1 LIIAIDVLANPR
13 ELMSRRLASVAL
25 PARASSYDAA
35 LQSNT
40 REQRLTVNAG
50 SGQHRLA
57 AWREALGAT
66 ATIEIDAAIVATF
79 EGEFRTRVIGPLM
92 AVRLCSHTFRFLR
105 SEEMARQIKR
115 DNVFINLFES
125 GRMVGNSN
133 GRQVSVGPG
142 EVILSRHGNTQD
154 LDIQDATW
162 FGLILP
168 MEFVDTH
175 MRWTRGHE
183 GKVFGAA
190 TTEAVLLGHL
200 MRSMMELPDPLSDRD
215 AKRIVGLT
223 IAHLTACFGTQA
235 HSAASGKK
243 AKSVDAGVVRRFL
256 AEHIGEPQLG
266 PDVVCKRFSLSRSS
280 LYRMF
285 NESGGI
291 QSMILA
297 MRLRAVHR
305 DIASGR
311 FPDQPLS
318 TIAER
323 RGVTDIRSF
332 RRVFVKE
339 YGYTPSD
346 LRTRSAHDP
355 SLTDWSHAEATAD
368 IERWFHT

>member
-1 LIIAIDVLANPR
+1 
-13 ELMSRRLASVAL
+13 M
-25 PARASSYDAA
+25 
-35 LQSNT
+35 QSNS
-40 REQRLTVNAG
+40 REQCLTVNAG

-92 AVRLCSHTFRFLR
+92 AVRLCSDTFRFIR
-105 SEEMARQIKR
+105 SEDMASQIQR
-115 DNVFINLFES
+115 DNVFINLCES
-125 GRMVGNSN
+125 GRMVGTSN

-142 EVILSRHGNTQD
+142 EVILSRHGGTQN
-154 LDIQDATW
+154 LAIQDATW

-168 MEFVDTH
+168 MEFVDAQ

-200 MRSMMELPDPLSDRD
+200 MRAMLELPDPISDRD
-215 AKRIVGLT
+215 AKRMVALT
-223 IAHLTACFGTQA
+223 IAHLTACFGAPAPNAGT
-235 HSAASGKK
+235 GKK
-243 AKSVDAGVVRRFL
+243 ARCVDAVAIRRFL
-256 AEHIGEPQLG
+256 AQHIGDRQLG
-266 PDVVCKRFSLSRSS
+266 PEIVCKRFSLSRSS

-285 NESGGI
+285 NDSGGI
-291 QSMILA
+291 QAMILA

-318 TIAER
+318 GIAER

-339 YGYTPSD
+339 FGYTPSD

-368 IERWFHT
+368 IERWFQS

>member
-1 LIIAIDVLANPR
+1 
-13 ELMSRRLASVAL
+13 MSHRLAPVAL
-25 PARASSYDAA
+25 PVSGSPDRTA
-35 LQSNT
+35 LQRSS
-40 REQRLTVNAG
+40 REQCLTVNAG

-57 AWREALGAT
+57 VWREALGAT

-92 AVRLCSHTFRFLR
+92 AVRLCADKFRFIR
-105 SEEMARQIKR
+105 SEEMARRIER
-115 DNVFINLFES
+115 DNVFVNLCES
-125 GRMVGNSN
+125 GRMLGTSN

-142 EVILSRHGNTQD
+142 EVILSRHSGTQN

-168 MEFVDTH
+168 MEFVDAH

-200 MRSMMELPDPLSDRD
+200 MRAMMELPDPICDRD
-215 AKRIVGLT
+215 AKRMVGLT
-223 IAHLTACFGTQA
+223 IAHLAACFGPQA
-235 HSAASGKK
+235 HGAAAGKK
-243 AKSVDAGVVRRFL
+243 AKSIDAAAVRRFL
-256 AEHIGEPQLG
+256 AEHIGDPQLG
-266 PDVVCKRFSLSRSS
+266 PAVVCKRFSLSRSS

-291 QSMILA
+291 QAMILA

-311 FPDQPLS
+311 FPVQPLS
-318 TIAER
+318 VIAER

-355 SLTDWSHAEATAD
+355 SLTDWSHAEASAD
-368 IERWFHT
+368 IERWFQS

>member
-1 LIIAIDVLANPR
+1 
-13 ELMSRRLASVAL
+13 MSRRLAPVAL
-25 PARASSYDAA
+25 LDRGSSYESA
-35 LQSNT
+35 LLGSS
-40 REQRLTVNAG
+40 REQCLKVNEG

-66 ATIEIDAAIVATF
+66 AAIEIDAAIVATF

-92 AVRLCSHTFRFLR
+92 AVRLCARTFRFIR
-105 SEEMARQIKR
+105 SEEMARQIAR
-115 DNVFINLFES
+115 DNVFVNFCES
-125 GRMVGNSN
+125 GRMLGSSN

-142 EVILSRHGNTQD
+142 EVILSRHGGTQN
-154 LDIQDATW
+154 LEVQDATW

-200 MRSMMELPDPLSDRD
+200 MRSMMELPDPVSDRD
-215 AKRIVGLT
+215 AKRMVGLT
-223 IAHLTACFGTQA
+223 IAHLAACFGTQLP
-235 HSAASGKK
+235 SAPTGKK
-243 AKSVDAGVVRRFL
+243 PKSVDAAAVRRFL
-256 AEHIGEPQLG
+256 AEHIGDPELG
-266 PDVVCKRFSLSRSS
+266 PDLVCKRFSLSRSS

-285 NESGGI
+285 TASGGI
-291 QSMILA
+291 QAMILA
-297 MRLRAVHR
+297 KRLRAVHR

-318 TIAER
+318 AIAER
-323 RGVTDIRSF
+323 RGVADIRSF

-355 SLTDWSHAEATAD
+355 SLTDWSHAEATAE
-368 IERWFHT
+368 IERWFQS

>member
-1 LIIAIDVLANPR
+1 
-13 ELMSRRLASVAL
+13 MSRRLAPVAL
-25 PARASSYDAA
+25 SVSGLSHETA
-35 LQSNT
+35 LQRNR
-40 REQRLTVNAG
+40 REHCLTVNEG
-50 SGQHRLA
+50 SGHHRLA

-66 ATIEIDAAIVATF
+66 ATIEIDAAAVATF

-92 AVRLCSHTFRFLR
+92 AVRICAQTFCFIR

-115 DNVFINLFES
+115 DNVFINLCEV
-125 GRMVGNSN
+125 GRMVGTSN
-133 GRQVSVGPG
+133 GRRVSVGPG
-142 EVILSRHGNTQD
+142 EVILSRHGNTQN
-154 LDIQDATW
+154 LEIQDATW

-168 MEFVDTH
+168 MEFIDAH

-190 TTEAVLLGHL
+190 TTEGVLLGHL
-200 MRSMMELPDPLSDRD
+200 MRSMMELPDPVSDRD

-223 IAHLTACFGTQA
+223 IAHLTACFGTHA
-235 HSAASGKK
+235 HSAGTSKK
-243 AKSVDAGVVRRFL
+243 AKSVDAAAVRRFL
-256 AEHIGEPQLG
+256 AEHIGDRQLG
-266 PDVVCKRFSLSRSS
+266 PDVVCRTFSLSRSS

-318 TIAER
+318 RIAER
-323 RGVTDIRSF
+323 RGVMDIRSF

-346 LRTRSAHDP
+346 LRTRSAHEP

-368 IERWFHT
+368 IERWFGS